1 MKKGSL
7 SYEAIQSMLLEKMQE
22 RGCSTVSVT
31 LCRYVSNSIFRMMK
45 DRGYKEY
52 CKEGASKALNAYL
65 NQNGANQ
72 YYSNLKTTIHRM
84 DDLLDGT
91 WKERH
96 GPGRRQFSLTR
107 DQADVIEDYCSFCE
121 SAGRKP
127 GTIAI
132 KKYATS
138 WFLYEMTGIGCSSI
152 DCMTRD
158 MVARACIKVT
168 DHNLWGEIRV
178 FLKYLSE
185 KGILLADYSTAVPH
199 YRKPYVIPSVYSEE
213 EVLQIENSID
223 RESATGKRDY
233 AMLLLASRMG
243 LRSGDIVNLRIQDID
258 FDSGTIDFIQQ
269 KTNTSQHLLLLEDVR
284 KAIQDYIASRPVST
298 ESRIF
303 LTACAPYGP
312 ISTGSIRY
320 AMRKHISKARIS
332 TAGRKKGPHSLRSSM
347 ASSMVN
353 DSVSYETVRRI
364 LGHSSENAIKHYA
377 RIDIE
382 RLRPYCL
389 IPPPPTGLFRDFLGL
404 RKEG

>member
-72 YYSNLKTTIHRM
+72 YYSSLKTTIHRM

-107 DQADVIEDYCSFCE
+107 NQADVIEDYCSFCE

-138 WFLYEMTGIGCSSI
+138 WFLY
-152 DCMTRD
+152 
-158 MVARACIKVT
+158 VK
-168 DHNLWGEIRV
+168 
-178 FLKYLSE
+178 
-185 KGILLADYSTAVPH
+185 
-199 YRKPYVIPSVYSEE
+199 
-213 EVLQIENSID
+213 
-223 RESATGKRDY
+223 
-233 AMLLLASRMG
+233 
-243 LRSGDIVNLRIQDID
+243 LRILATNEASQSALIGSVRSIPLHSVP
-258 FDSGTIDFIQQ
+258 SGER
-269 KTNTSQHLLLLEDVR
+269 NG
-284 KAIQDYIASRPVST
+284 SR
-298 ESRIF
+298 
-303 LTACAPYGP
+303 
-312 ISTGSIRY
+312 
-320 AMRKHISKARIS
+320 
-332 TAGRKKGPHSLRSSM
+332 
-347 ASSMVN
+347 
-353 DSVSYETVRRI
+353 
-364 LGHSSENAIKHYA
+364 
-377 RIDIE
+377 
-382 RLRPYCL
+382 
-389 IPPPPTGLFRDFLGL
+389 
-404 RKEG
+404 

>member
-45 DRGYKEY
+45 DLGYKEY

-65 NQNGANQ
+65 NQKGANQ

-84 DDLLDGT
+84 NDLLDGT

-107 DQADVIEDYCSFCE
+107 DQAGAIEDYCSFCE

-223 RESATGKRDY
+223 RESVTGKRDY

-284 KAIQDYIASRPVST
+284 KAIQDYIASRPIST

-320 AMRKHISKARIS
+320 AMRKHISKAGIS

-353 DSVSYETVRRI
+353 
-364 LGHSSENAIKHYA
+364 
-377 RIDIE
+377 
-382 RLRPYCL
+382 C
-389 IPPPPTGLFRDFLGL
+389 
-404 RKEG
+404 

>member
-45 DRGYKEY
+45 DLGYKEY

-65 NQNGANQ
+65 NQKGANQ

-84 DDLLDGT
+84 NDLLDGT

-312 ISTGSIRY
+312 VSTGSIRY
-320 AMRKHISKARIS
+320 AMRKTYRRPESQQPEEKRGRIPCAPLWQAPWSTVKRRLILSADDNSAPISFHK
-332 TAGRKKGPHSLRSSM
+332 
-347 ASSMVN
+347 
-353 DSVSYETVRRI
+353 
-364 LGHSSENAIKHYA
+364 
-377 RIDIE
+377 
-382 RLRPYCL
+382 
-389 IPPPPTGLFRDFLGL
+389 
-404 RKEG
+404 

>member
-45 DRGYKEY
+45 GLGYKEY
-52 CKEGASKALNAYL
+52 CKEGASKVLNAYL
-65 NQNGANQ
+65 NQKGANQ

-96 GPGRRQFSLTR
+96 GPGRRQFSLAR
-107 DQADVIEDYCSFCE
+107 DQAGAIEDYCSFCE

-168 DHNLWGEIRV
+168 DHNLWGRYV
-178 FLKYLSE
+178 FS
-185 KGILLADYSTAVPH
+185 
-199 YRKPYVIPSVYSEE
+199 
-213 EVLQIENSID
+213 
-223 RESATGKRDY
+223 
-233 AMLLLASRMG
+233 
-243 LRSGDIVNLRIQDID
+243 
-258 FDSGTIDFIQQ
+258 
-269 KTNTSQHLLLLEDVR
+269 
-284 KAIQDYIASRPVST
+284 
-298 ESRIF
+298 
-303 LTACAPYGP
+303 
-312 ISTGSIRY
+312 
-320 AMRKHISKARIS
+320 
-332 TAGRKKGPHSLRSSM
+332 
-347 ASSMVN
+347 
-353 DSVSYETVRRI
+353 
-364 LGHSSENAIKHYA
+364 
-377 RIDIE
+377 
-382 RLRPYCL
+382 
-389 IPPPPTGLFRDFLGL
+389 
-404 RKEG
+404 